1 MSFDTATGMYNR
13 PFLSNVEKESKKSI
27 DTSKSNTSQEADIY
41 YQYILRV
48 IIQKASQYDIF
59 LPKNWCE
66 LNIPKL
72 MDLLD
77 LKSTTES
84 NKTIEVNHI

>member
-13 PFLSNVEKESKKSI
+13 PFLSNYNNSNFWNDVEKESKKSI

-48 IIQKASQYDIF
+48 IIQKASPILCVCCVD
-59 LPKNWCE
+59 
-66 LNIPKL
+66 
-72 MDLLD
+72 
-77 LKSTTES
+77 T
-84 NKTIEVNHI
+84 